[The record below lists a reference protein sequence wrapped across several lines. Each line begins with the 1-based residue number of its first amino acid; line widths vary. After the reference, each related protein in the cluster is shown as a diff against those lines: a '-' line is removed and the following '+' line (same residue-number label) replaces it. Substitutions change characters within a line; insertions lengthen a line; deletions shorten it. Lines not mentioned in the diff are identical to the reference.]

1 MKPVVAA
8 RPTALLLSASLLTV
22 SLLAA
27 PIPAHAGDGGA
38 VAAGIIGGLAAG
50 AIIGSAVRPPP
61 PVYYAPAPVY
71 APPPPVY
78 VAPAPT
84 CYYAPG
90 APVWDQW
97 RGAWVRPQVQVC
109 N

>member
-1 MKPVVAA
+1 MKALIGVGLAVALA
-8 RPTALLLSASLLTV
+8 
-22 SLLAA
+22 AA
-27 PIPAHAGDGGA
+27 PIQARADGSA

-50 AIIGSAVRPPP
+50 AIIGSALRPPP

-84 CYYAPG
+84 CYFAPG

-97 RGAWVRPQVQVC
+97 RGIWVRPQVQVC